1 MVLLNRSLIVA
12 RFEFLKIVKRKQFLL
27 TTFGLPVFFLLIM
40 TIPMMT
46 NLMVFDDNT
55 ELKSIGYIDQTGLF
69 DLSSENTAG
78 SQAVVSVKEI
88 NESIGFI
95 QYTDNKEAEE
105 AIISNTI
112 SSYIIIPDDYLQN
125 GTIEL
130 YSTNSGFDFQEM
142 ELSARLSEIIITTL
156 LTDKVDDDTLARIL
170 EPVDMKLFTIDTA
183 GDVKEKGI
191 SDIIGDFALPFITG
205 MLLIITIF
213 SASGYL
219 LRGVAEEKETR
230 VIEIILSSLS
240 PRELLTGKII
250 GLGCVGLLQIT
261 IWISIGTM
269 GSIYVLP
276 VVIKPLVLLLAFV
289 YFILGFLLFASIMAG
304 VGAISGSMQEAQ
316 QLVGVFT
323 MIAISPMMF
332 MQVLITKP
340 DGAISTFLS
349 LFPLT
354 SPVAMLSRIAVSDVP
369 LYQIAASILILV
381 VSVYFVIILSSRLFR
396 VGLLMYGKRPSIGA
410 IVQYMRSSS

>member
-27 TTFGLPVFFLLIM
+27 ITFGFPIFFLLIM
-40 TIPMMT
+40 AIPMMA
-46 NLMVFDDNT
+46 NLMVLDDDPD
-55 ELKSIGYIDQTGLF
+55 LKSIGYIDKTGLF
-69 DLSSENTAG
+69 NLSSKNTAG
-78 SQAVVSVKEI
+78 SQAIVSVKEI
-88 NESIGFI
+88 NKSIEFI
-95 QYTDNKEAEE
+95 QYTVNEEAEK
-105 AIISNTI
+105 AIISKTI

-156 LTDKVDDDTLARIL
+156 LTDKVDDDTLGRII

-183 GDVKEKGI
+183 GDVREKGI

-304 VGAISGSMQEAQ
+304 VGAISGSMQESQ
-316 QLVGVFT
+316 QLVGIFT
-323 MIAISPMMF
+323 FIAIAPMMF

-354 SPVAMLSRIAVSDVP
+354 SPVAMMSRIAVSDVP
-369 LYQIAASILILV
+369 VYQIAASILILI

-396 VGLLMYGKRPSIGA
+396 VGLLMYGKRPDIRT
-410 IVQYMRSSS
+410 IVQYMR

>member
-1 MVLLNRSLIVA
+1 MA
-12 RFEFLKIVKRKQFLL
+12 
-27 TTFGLPVFFLLIM
+27 
-40 TIPMMT
+40 IPMMA
-46 NLMVFDDNT
+46 NLMVFDDDPD
-55 ELKSIGYIDQTGLF
+55 LKSIGYIDQTGLF
-69 DLSSENTAG
+69 NLSSENTAG
-78 SQAVVSVKEI
+78 SQVIVSVKKI
-88 NESIGFI
+88 NESIEFI
-95 QYTDNKEAEE
+95 QYTVNEEAEK
-105 AIISNTI
+105 AIISKTI

-156 LTDKVDDDTLARIL
+156 LTDKVDDDTLGRII

-183 GDVKEKGI
+183 GDVREKGI

-304 VGAISGSMQEAQ
+304 VGAISGSMQESQ
-316 QLVGVFT
+316 QLVGIFT
-323 MIAISPMMF
+323 FIAIAPMMF

-354 SPVAMLSRIAVSDVP
+354 SPVAMMSRIAVSDVP
-369 LYQIAASILILV
+369 VYQIAASILILI

-396 VGLLMYGKRPSIGA
+396 VGLLMYGKRPDIRT
-410 IVQYMRSSS
+410 IVQYMR

>member
-1 MVLLNRSLIVA
+1 
-12 RFEFLKIVKRKQFLL
+12 
-27 TTFGLPVFFLLIM
+27 M
-40 TIPMMT
+40 TIPMMA
-46 NLMVFDDNT
+46 NMMVLDDDPD
-55 ELKSIGYIDQTGLF
+55 LKSIGYIDQTGLF
-69 DLSSENTAG
+69 NLSYKNTAG
-78 SQAVVSVKEI
+78 SQAIVSVKKI
-88 NESIGFI
+88 NESIEFI
-95 QYTDNKEAEE
+95 QYTVNEEAEK
-105 AIISNTI
+105 AIISKTI

-130 YSTNSGFDFQEM
+130 YSINSGFDFQEM

-156 LTDKVDDDTLARIL
+156 LTDKVDDDTLGRII
-170 EPVDMKLFTIDTA
+170 EPVDMKLFTIDTV

-304 VGAISGSMQEAQ
+304 VGAISGSMQESQ
-316 QLVGVFT
+316 QLVGIFT
-323 MIAISPMMF
+323 FIAIAPMMF

-340 DGAISTFLS
+340 NGAISTFLS

-354 SPVAMLSRIAVSDVP
+354 SPVAMMSRIAVSDVP
-369 LYQIAASILILV
+369 VYQIAASILILI

-396 VGLLMYGKRPSIGA
+396 VGLLMYGKRPDIRT
-410 IVQYMRSSS
+410 IVQYMR

>member
-27 TTFGLPVFFLLIM
+27 ITFGFPIFFLLIM
-40 TIPMMT
+40 TIPMMANT
-46 NLMVFDDNT
+46 MVFDDDPD
-55 ELKSIGYIDQTGLF
+55 LKSVGYIDQAGLF
-69 DLSSENTAG
+69 DLSSKNTAG
-78 SQAVVSVKEI
+78 SQTIVSVKEI
-88 NESIGFI
+88 NKSIEFI
-95 QYTDNKEAEE
+95 QYTGNEEAEE
-105 AIISNTI
+105 AIISKTI
-112 SSYIIIPDDYLQN
+112 SSYIIIPDDYLKN

-316 QLVGVFT
+316 QLVGIFT
-323 MIAISPMMF
+323 FIAIAPMMF

-354 SPVAMLSRIAVSDVP
+354 SPVAMMSRIAVSDVP
-369 LYQIAASILILV
+369 VYQIAASILILI

-396 VGLLMYGKRPSIGA
+396 VGLLMYGKRPDIRT
-410 IVQYMRSSS
+410 IVQYMR

>member
-27 TTFGLPVFFLLIM
+27 ITFGFPIFFLLIM
-40 TIPMMT
+40 AIPMMA
-46 NLMVFDDNT
+46 NLMVLDDDPD
-55 ELKSIGYIDQTGLF
+55 LKSIGYIDQTGLF
-69 DLSSENTAG
+69 NLSSENTAG
-78 SQAVVSVKEI
+78 SQVIVSVKEI
-88 NESIGFI
+88 NKSIEFI
-95 QYTDNKEAEE
+95 QYTGNEEAEE
-105 AIISNTI
+105 AIISKTI
-112 SSYIIIPDDYLQN
+112 SSYIIIPDDYLKN

-156 LTDKVDDDTLARIL
+156 LTDKVDDDTLGRII

-230 VIEIILSSLS
+230 VIEIILSSLT

-304 VGAISGSMQEAQ
+304 VGAISGSMQESQ
-316 QLVGVFT
+316 QLVGIFT
-323 MIAISPMMF
+323 FIAIAPMMF

-354 SPVAMLSRIAVSDVP
+354 SPVAMMSRIAVSDVP
-369 LYQIAASILILV
+369 VYQIAASILILI

-396 VGLLMYGKRPSIGA
+396 VGLLMYGKRPDIRT
-410 IVQYMRSSS
+410 IVQYMR

>member
-27 TTFGLPVFFLLIM
+27 ITFGFPIFFLLIM
-40 TIPMMT
+40 IIPMMA
-46 NLMVFDDNT
+46 NMMVLDDDPD
-55 ELKSIGYIDQTGLF
+55 LKSIGYIDQTGLF
-69 DLSSENTAG
+69 NLSYKNTAG
-78 SQAVVSVKEI
+78 SQAIVSVKEI
-88 NESIGFI
+88 NKSIEFI
-95 QYTDNKEAEE
+95 QYTGNEEAEE
-105 AIISNTI
+105 AIISKTI
-112 SSYIIIPDDYLQN
+112 SSYIIIPDDYLKN

-130 YSTNSGFDFQEM
+130 YSTNGGFDFQEM
-142 ELSARLSEIIITTL
+142 ELSAQLSEIIITTL
-156 LTDKVDDDTLARIL
+156 LTDKVDDDTLARII

-230 VIEIILSSLS
+230 VIEIILSSLT

-316 QLVGVFT
+316 QLVGIFT
-323 MIAISPMMF
+323 FIAIAPMMF

-369 LYQIAASILILV
+369 VYQIAASILILI

-396 VGLLMYGKRPSIGA
+396 VGLLMYGKRPDIRT
-410 IVQYMRSSS
+410 IVKYMR

>member
-12 RFEFLKIVKRKQFLL
+12 RFEFLKIIKRKQFILI
-27 TTFGLPVFFLLIM
+27 TFGFPIFLLLIM
-40 TIPMMT
+40 TIPMMA
-46 NLMVFDDNT
+46 NLMAFDDDPG
-55 ELKSIGYIDQTGLF
+55 LKSIGYIDQTGLF
-69 DLSSENTAG
+69 DLSSKNTTG
-78 SQAVVSVKEI
+78 SGAIVSVKET
-88 NESIGFI
+88 NESIEFI

-105 AIISNTI
+105 ATISKTI
-112 SSYIIIPDDYLQN
+112 SSYIIIPNDYLQN

-142 ELSARLSEIIITTL
+142 ELSTRLSEIFITTL
-156 LTDKVDDDTLARIL
+156 LTDKVDDDTLTRIKD
-170 EPVDMKLFTIDTA
+170 PVDMKLFTIDST
-183 GDVKEKGI
+183 GEVKEKGI
-191 SDIIGDFALPFITG
+191 LDILGDFALPFITG
-205 MLLIITIF
+205 MLLIVTIF

-240 PRELLTGKII
+240 PRELLSGKII

-261 IWISIGTM
+261 IWISVGTM

-276 VVIKPLVLLLAFV
+276 VAIKPLILLLAFV

-316 QLVGVFT
+316 QLVGIFT
-323 MIAISPMMF
+323 FIAISPMMF

-369 LYQIAASILILV
+369 IYQIAASILILV

-410 IVQYMRSSS
+410 IIQYMRSSG

>member
-27 TTFGLPVFFLLIM
+27 ITFGFPIFFLLIM
-40 TIPMMT
+40 IIPMMA
-46 NLMVFDDNT
+46 NMMVLDDDPD
-55 ELKSIGYIDQTGLF
+55 LKSIGYIDQTGLF
-69 DLSSENTAG
+69 NLSYKNTAG
-78 SQAVVSVKEI
+78 SQAIVSVKEI
-88 NESIGFI
+88 NKSIEFI
-95 QYTDNKEAEE
+95 QYTGNEEAEE
-105 AIISNTI
+105 AIISKTI
-112 SSYIIIPDDYLQN
+112 SSYIIIPDDYLKN

-130 YSTNSGFDFQEM
+130 YSTNGGFDFQEM

-156 LTDKVDDDTLARIL
+156 LTDKVDDDTLARII

-230 VIEIILSSLS
+230 VIEIILSSLT

-316 QLVGVFT
+316 QLVGIFT
-323 MIAISPMMF
+323 FIAIAPMMF
-332 MQVLITKP
+332 MQVLVTKP

-369 LYQIAASILILV
+369 VYQIAASILILI

-396 VGLLMYGKRPSIGA
+396 VGLLMYGKRPDIRT
-410 IVQYMRSSS
+410 IVQYMR

>member
-27 TTFGLPVFFLLIM
+27 ITFGFPIFFLLIM
-40 TIPMMT
+40 AIPMMA
-46 NLMVFDDNT
+46 NLMVFDDDPD
-55 ELKSIGYIDQTGLF
+55 LKSIGYIDQTGLF
-69 DLSSENTAG
+69 NLSSENTAG
-78 SQAVVSVKEI
+78 SQVIVSVKKI
-88 NESIGFI
+88 NESIEFI
-95 QYTDNKEAEE
+95 QYTVNEEAEK
-105 AIISNTI
+105 AIISKTI

-156 LTDKVDDDTLARIL
+156 LTDKVDDDTLGRII

-183 GDVKEKGI
+183 GDVREKGI

-304 VGAISGSMQEAQ
+304 VGAISGSMQESQ
-316 QLVGVFT
+316 QLVGIFT
-323 MIAISPMMF
+323 FIAIAPMMF

-354 SPVAMLSRIAVSDVP
+354 SPVAMMSRIAVSDVP
-369 LYQIAASILILV
+369 VYQIAASILILI

-396 VGLLMYGKRPSIGA
+396 VGLLMYGKRPDIRT
-410 IVQYMRSSS
+410 IVQYMR

>member
-1 MVLLNRSLIVA
+1 MA
-12 RFEFLKIVKRKQFLL
+12 
-27 TTFGLPVFFLLIM
+27 
-40 TIPMMT
+40 IPMMA
-46 NLMVFDDNT
+46 NLMVFDDDPD
-55 ELKSIGYIDQTGLF
+55 LKSIGYIDQTGLF
-69 DLSSENTAG
+69 NLSSENTAG
-78 SQAVVSVKEI
+78 SQVIVSVKKI
-88 NESIGFI
+88 NESIEFI
-95 QYTDNKEAEE
+95 QYTVNEEAEK
-105 AIISNTI
+105 AIISKTI

-156 LTDKVDDDTLARIL
+156 LTDKVDDDTLGRII

-183 GDVKEKGI
+183 GDVREKGI

-304 VGAISGSMQEAQ
+304 VGAISGSMQESQ
-316 QLVGVFT
+316 QLVGIFT
-323 MIAISPMMF
+323 FIAIAPMMF

-340 DGAISTFLS
+340 DGAISTFFS

-369 LYQIAASILILV
+369 VYQIAASILILI

-396 VGLLMYGKRPSIGA
+396 VGLLMYGKRPDIRT
-410 IVQYMRSSS
+410 IVQYMR

>member
-27 TTFGLPVFFLLIM
+27 ITFGFPIFFLLIM
-40 TIPMMT
+40 IIPMMA
-46 NLMVFDDNT
+46 NMMVLDDDPD
-55 ELKSIGYIDQTGLF
+55 LKSIGYIDQTGLF
-69 DLSSENTAG
+69 NLSYKNTAG
-78 SQAVVSVKEI
+78 SQAIVSVKEI
-88 NESIGFI
+88 NKSIEFI
-95 QYTDNKEAEE
+95 QYTGNEEAEE
-105 AIISNTI
+105 AIISKTI
-112 SSYIIIPDDYLQN
+112 SSYIIIPDDYLKN

-130 YSTNSGFDFQEM
+130 YSTNVGFDFQEM
-142 ELSARLSEIIITTL
+142 ELSAQLSEIIITTL
-156 LTDKVDDDTLARIL
+156 LTDKVDDDTLARII

-230 VIEIILSSLS
+230 VIEIILSSLT

-316 QLVGVFT
+316 QLVGIFT
-323 MIAISPMMF
+323 FIAIAPMMF
-332 MQVLITKP
+332 MQVLVTKP

-369 LYQIAASILILV
+369 VYQIAASILILI

-396 VGLLMYGKRPSIGA
+396 VGLLMYGKRPDIRT
-410 IVQYMRSSS
+410 IVQYMR

>member
-27 TTFGLPVFFLLIM
+27 ITFGFPIFFLLIM
-40 TIPMMT
+40 AIPMMA
-46 NLMVFDDNT
+46 NLMVFDDDPD
-55 ELKSIGYIDQTGLF
+55 LKSIGYIDQTGLF
-69 DLSSENTAG
+69 NLSSENTAG
-78 SQAVVSVKEI
+78 SQVIVSVKKI
-88 NESIGFI
+88 NESIEFI
-95 QYTDNKEAEE
+95 QYTVNEEAEK
-105 AIISNTI
+105 AIISKTI

-156 LTDKVDDDTLARIL
+156 LTDKVDDDTLGRII

-183 GDVKEKGI
+183 GDVREKGI

-304 VGAISGSMQEAQ
+304 VGAISGSMQESQ
-316 QLVGVFT
+316 QLVGIFT
-323 MIAISPMMF
+323 FIAIAPMMF

-340 DGAISTFLS
+340 DGAISTFFS

-369 LYQIAASILILV
+369 VYQIAASILILI

-396 VGLLMYGKRPSIGA
+396 VGLLMYGKRPDIRT
-410 IVQYMRSSS
+410 IVQYMR

>member
-27 TTFGLPVFFLLIM
+27 ITFGFPIFFLLIM
-40 TIPMMT
+40 IIPMMA
-46 NLMVFDDNT
+46 NMMVLDDDPD
-55 ELKSIGYIDQTGLF
+55 LKSIGYIDQTGLF
-69 DLSSENTAG
+69 NLSYKNTAG
-78 SQAVVSVKEI
+78 SQAIVSVKEI
-88 NESIGFI
+88 NKSIEFI
-95 QYTDNKEAEE
+95 QYTGNEEAEE
-105 AIISNTI
+105 AIISKTI
-112 SSYIIIPDDYLQN
+112 SSYIIIPDDYLKN

-130 YSTNSGFDFQEM
+130 YSTNVGFDFQEM
-142 ELSARLSEIIITTL
+142 ELSAQLSEIIITTL
-156 LTDKVDDDTLARIL
+156 LTDKVDDDTLGRIL

-316 QLVGVFT
+316 QLVGIFT
-323 MIAISPMMF
+323 FIAIAPMMF

-369 LYQIAASILILV
+369 VYQIAASILILI

-396 VGLLMYGKRPSIGA
+396 VGLLMYGKRPDIRT
-410 IVQYMRSSS
+410 IVQYMR

>member
-27 TTFGLPVFFLLIM
+27 ITFGFPIFFLLIM
-40 TIPMMT
+40 AIPMMA
-46 NLMVFDDNT
+46 NLMVFDDDPD
-55 ELKSIGYIDQTGLF
+55 LKSIGYIDQTGLF
-69 DLSSENTAG
+69 NLSSKNTAG
-78 SQAVVSVKEI
+78 SQVIVSVKKI
-88 NESIGFI
+88 NESIEFI
-95 QYTDNKEAEE
+95 QYTGNEEAEK
-105 AIISNTI
+105 AIISKTI

-142 ELSARLSEIIITTL
+142 ELSAQLSEIIITTL
-156 LTDKVDDDTLARIL
+156 LTDKVDDDTLGRII
-170 EPVDMKLFTIDTA
+170 EPVDMKLFTIDTV

-230 VIEIILSSLS
+230 VIEIILSSLT

-316 QLVGVFT
+316 QLVGIFT
-323 MIAISPMMF
+323 FIAIAPMMF

-354 SPVAMLSRIAVSDVP
+354 SPVAMMSRIAVSDVP
-369 LYQIAASILILV
+369 VYQIAASILILI

-396 VGLLMYGKRPSIGA
+396 VGLLMYGKRPDIRT
-410 IVQYMRSSS
+410 IVQYMR

>member
-27 TTFGLPVFFLLIM
+27 ITFGFPIFFLLIM
-40 TIPMMT
+40 IIPMMA
-46 NLMVFDDNT
+46 NMMVLDDDPD
-55 ELKSIGYIDQTGLF
+55 LKSIGYIDQTGLF
-69 DLSSENTAG
+69 NLSYKNTAG
-78 SQAVVSVKEI
+78 SQAIVSVKEI
-88 NESIGFI
+88 NKSIEFI
-95 QYTDNKEAEE
+95 QYTGNEEAEE
-105 AIISNTI
+105 AIISKTI
-112 SSYIIIPDDYLQN
+112 SSYIIIPDDYLKN

-130 YSTNSGFDFQEM
+130 YSTNGGFDFQEM
-142 ELSARLSEIIITTL
+142 ELSAQLSEIIITTL
-156 LTDKVDDDTLARIL
+156 LTDKVDDDTLARII

-230 VIEIILSSLS
+230 VIEIILSSLT

-316 QLVGVFT
+316 QLVGIFT
-323 MIAISPMMF
+323 FIAIAPMMF

-369 LYQIAASILILV
+369 VYQIAASILILI

-396 VGLLMYGKRPSIGA
+396 VGLLMYGKRPDIRT
-410 IVQYMRSSS
+410 IVQYMR

>member
-27 TTFGLPVFFLLIM
+27 ITFGFPIFFLLIM
-40 TIPMMT
+40 AIPMMA
-46 NLMVFDDNT
+46 NLMVFDDDPD
-55 ELKSIGYIDQTGLF
+55 LKSIGYIDQTGLF
-69 DLSSENTAG
+69 NLSSENTAG
-78 SQAVVSVKEI
+78 SQVIVSVKKI
-88 NESIGFI
+88 NESIEFI
-95 QYTDNKEAEE
+95 QYTVNEEAEK
-105 AIISNTI
+105 AIISKTI

-156 LTDKVDDDTLARIL
+156 LTDKVDDDTLGRII

-183 GDVKEKGI
+183 GDVREKGI

-304 VGAISGSMQEAQ
+304 VGAISGSMQESQ
-316 QLVGVFT
+316 QLVGIFT
-323 MIAISPMMF
+323 FIAIAPMMF

-369 LYQIAASILILV
+369 VYQIAASILILI

-396 VGLLMYGKRPSIGA
+396 VGLLMYGKRPDIRT
-410 IVQYMRSSS
+410 IVQYMR

>member
-27 TTFGLPVFFLLIM
+27 ITFGFPIFFLLIM
-40 TIPMMT
+40 IIPMMA
-46 NLMVFDDNT
+46 NMMVLDDDPD
-55 ELKSIGYIDQTGLF
+55 LKSIGYIDQTGLF
-69 DLSSENTAG
+69 NLSYKNTAG
-78 SQAVVSVKEI
+78 SQAIVSVKEI
-88 NESIGFI
+88 NKSIEFI
-95 QYTDNKEAEE
+95 QYTGNEEAEE
-105 AIISNTI
+105 AIISKTI
-112 SSYIIIPDDYLQN
+112 SSYIIIPDDYLKN

-130 YSTNSGFDFQEM
+130 YSTNGGFDFQEM
-142 ELSARLSEIIITTL
+142 ELSAQLSEIIITTL
-156 LTDKVDDDTLARIL
+156 LTDKVDDDTLARII

-230 VIEIILSSLS
+230 VIEIILSSLT

-276 VVIKPLVLLLAFV
+276 IVIKPLVLLLAFV

-316 QLVGVFT
+316 QLVGIFT
-323 MIAISPMMF
+323 FIAIAPMMF
-332 MQVLITKP
+332 MQVLVTKP

-369 LYQIAASILILV
+369 VYQIAASILILI

-396 VGLLMYGKRPSIGA
+396 VGLLMYGKRPDIRT
-410 IVQYMRSSS
+410 IVQYMR

>member
-1 MVLLNRSLIVA
+1 
-12 RFEFLKIVKRKQFLL
+12 
-27 TTFGLPVFFLLIM
+27 M
-40 TIPMMT
+40 TIPMMA
-46 NLMVFDDNT
+46 NMMVLDDDPD
-55 ELKSIGYIDQTGLF
+55 LKSIGYIDQTGLF
-69 DLSSENTAG
+69 NLSSENTAG
-78 SQAVVSVKEI
+78 SQVIVSVKKI
-88 NESIGFI
+88 NESIEFI
-95 QYTDNKEAEE
+95 QYTVNEEAEK
-105 AIISNTI
+105 AIISKTI

-156 LTDKVDDDTLARIL
+156 LTDKVDDDTLGRII

-183 GDVKEKGI
+183 GDVREKGI

-304 VGAISGSMQEAQ
+304 VGAISGSMQESQ
-316 QLVGVFT
+316 QLVGIFT
-323 MIAISPMMF
+323 FIAIAPMMF

-354 SPVAMLSRIAVSDVP
+354 SPVAMMSRIAVSDVP
-369 LYQIAASILILV
+369 VYQIAASILILI

-396 VGLLMYGKRPSIGA
+396 VGLLMYGKRPDIRT
-410 IVQYMRSSS
+410 IVQYMR

>member
-27 TTFGLPVFFLLIM
+27 ITFGFPIFFLLIM
-40 TIPMMT
+40 TIPMMA
-46 NLMVFDDNT
+46 NMMVLDDDPD
-55 ELKSIGYIDQTGLF
+55 LKSIGYIDQTGLF
-69 DLSSENTAG
+69 NLSYKNTAG
-78 SQAVVSVKEI
+78 SQAIVSVKEI
-88 NESIGFI
+88 NKSIEFI
-95 QYTDNKEAEE
+95 QYTGNEEAEE
-105 AIISNTI
+105 AIISKTI
-112 SSYIIIPDDYLQN
+112 SSYIIIPDDYLKN

-130 YSTNSGFDFQEM
+130 YSTNVGFDFQEM
-142 ELSARLSEIIITTL
+142 ELSAQLSEIIITTL
-156 LTDKVDDDTLARIL
+156 LTDKVDDDTLARII

-230 VIEIILSSLS
+230 VIEIILSSLT

-316 QLVGVFT
+316 QLVGIFT
-323 MIAISPMMF
+323 FIAIAPMMF
-332 MQVLITKP
+332 MQVLVTKP

-369 LYQIAASILILV
+369 VYQIAASILILI

-396 VGLLMYGKRPSIGA
+396 VGLLMYGKRPDIRT
-410 IVQYMRSSS
+410 IVQYMR

>member
-27 TTFGLPVFFLLIM
+27 ITFGFPIFFLLIM
-40 TIPMMT
+40 TIPMMA
-46 NLMVFDDNT
+46 NMMVLDDDPD
-55 ELKSIGYIDQTGLF
+55 LKSIGYIDQTGLF
-69 DLSSENTAG
+69 NLSSENTAG
-78 SQAVVSVKEI
+78 SQVIVSVKKI
-88 NESIGFI
+88 NESIEFI
-95 QYTDNKEAEE
+95 QYTVNEEAEK
-105 AIISNTI
+105 AIISKTI

-156 LTDKVDDDTLARIL
+156 LTDKVDDDTLGRII

-183 GDVKEKGI
+183 GDVREKGI

-304 VGAISGSMQEAQ
+304 VGAISGSMQESQ
-316 QLVGVFT
+316 QLVGIFT
-323 MIAISPMMF
+323 FIAIAPMMF

-354 SPVAMLSRIAVSDVP
+354 SPVAMMSRIAVSDVP
-369 LYQIAASILILV
+369 VYQIAASILILI

-396 VGLLMYGKRPSIGA
+396 VGLLMYGKRPDIRT
-410 IVQYMRSSS
+410 IVQYMR

>member
-27 TTFGLPVFFLLIM
+27 ITFGFPIFFLLIM
-40 TIPMMT
+40 AIPMMA
-46 NLMVFDDNT
+46 NLMVLDDDPD
-55 ELKSIGYIDQTGLF
+55 LKSIGYIDQTGLF
-69 DLSSENTAG
+69 NLSSKNTAG
-78 SQAVVSVKEI
+78 SQAIVSVKEI
-88 NESIGFI
+88 NKSIEFI
-95 QYTDNKEAEE
+95 QYTVNEEAEK
-105 AIISNTI
+105 AIISKTI

-156 LTDKVDDDTLARIL
+156 LTDKVDDDTLGRII

-183 GDVKEKGI
+183 GDVREKGI

-304 VGAISGSMQEAQ
+304 VGAISGSMQESQ
-316 QLVGVFT
+316 QLVGIFT
-323 MIAISPMMF
+323 FIAIAPMMF

-354 SPVAMLSRIAVSDVP
+354 SPVAMMSRIAVSDVP
-369 LYQIAASILILV
+369 VYQIAASILILI

-396 VGLLMYGKRPSIGA
+396 VGLLMYGKRPDIRT
-410 IVQYMRSSS
+410 IVQYMR

>member
-1 MVLLNRSLIVA
+1 MA
-12 RFEFLKIVKRKQFLL
+12 
-27 TTFGLPVFFLLIM
+27 
-40 TIPMMT
+40 
-46 NLMVFDDNT
+46 FDGGP

-69 DLSSENTAG
+69 NLSSGNTAG
-78 SQAVVSVKEI
+78 SQAIVSVKEI
-88 NESIGFI
+88 NESIEFI
-95 QYTDNKEAEE
+95 QYTDNTKAEE
-105 AIISNTI
+105 ATISKTI

-142 ELSARLSEIIITTL
+142 ELSTRLSEIIITTL
-156 LTDKVDDDTLARIL
+156 LADKVDDDILTRIV
-170 EPVDMKLFTIDTA
+170 EPVDMKLFTIDSA
-183 GDVKEKGI
+183 GEIKEKGI
-191 SDIIGDFALPFITG
+191 LDILGDFALPFFTG
-205 MLLIITIF
+205 MLLIVTIF

-261 IWISIGTM
+261 IWISVGTM

-316 QLVGVFT
+316 QLVGIFT
-323 MIAISPMMF
+323 FVAISPMMF

-340 DGAISTFLS
+340 DGAISIFLS

-369 LYQIAASILILV
+369 IYQIAASILILI

-396 VGLLMYGKRPSIGA
+396 VGLLMYGKRPDIRT
-410 IVQYMRSSS
+410 IVQYMR